1 MKTTNSETRAAL
13 LSSWDAARRQADRN
27 GAIVLNAASFA
38 GYLLAVGGTVAG
50 AQALIPKADGSLFYA
65 RVHAALSAVEHE
77 EHSAARVSA

>member
-1 MKTTNSETRAAL
+1 MPAVPSSTRSAL
-13 LSSWDAARRQADRN
+13 LASWDAARRQADRN

-38 GYLLAVGGTVAG
+38 GYLLAVGGTVTG
-50 AQALIPKADGSLFYA
+50 AQSLIPKADGSLFYA